1 MQYGKIVKATFVS
14 RPNRFIAHV
23 NIEGQM
29 TVVHVKNTGRCREL
43 LLPGTAVYLE
53 QSTNPARK
61 TPYDLIAVE
70 KVTPRGTVLVN
81 MDSQAPNKVAAEW
94 IRANKRRFP
103 KLQLVRPEYTF
114 GNSRFDFYI
123 EFAGRKMLLEV
134 KGVTLEHDGFATF
147 PDAPTER
154 GIKHLTELTRIKS
167 ERVAAEDGTSYECG
181 VLFLIQMKGCKRF
194 GPDDNI
200 HPEFNKALRNAR
212 KAGVEIFVIDCKV
225 APDSLVADKPVTL
238 IL

>member
-1 MQYGKIVKATFVS
+1 
-14 RPNRFIAHV
+14 
-23 NIEGQM
+23 
-29 TVVHVKNTGRCREL
+29 
-43 LLPGTAVYLE
+43 
-53 QSTNPARK
+53 
-61 TPYDLIAVE
+61 
-70 KVTPRGTVLVN
+70 

-123 EFAGRKMLLEV
+123 EFAGRKMFLEV

-200 HPEFNKALRNAR
+200 HPEFGKALRNAQ

-225 APDSLVADKPVTL
+225 APDSLVADKPITL

>member
-1 MQYGKIVKATFVS
+1 MHYGQIVKATFIS

-23 NIEGQM
+23 NIKGQK

-43 LLPGTAVYLE
+43 LQPGAVVYLE
-53 QSTNPARK
+53 ESTNPARK

-70 KVTPRGTVLVN
+70 KVTPRGTILVN

-103 KLQLVRPEYTF
+103 KLQLVRPEFTF

-123 EFAGRKMLLEV
+123 EFNDRKMFLEV

-167 ERVAAEDGTSYECG
+167 EQMTAEDGTPYECG

-200 HPEFNKALRNAR
+200 HPEFGKALRSAQ
-212 KAGVEIFVIDCKV
+212 KAGVEIFVVDCKV
-225 APDSLVADKPVTL
+225 TPDSLVADKPVTL
-238 IL
+238 VL